1 MGIVQATS
9 CTISSGMLN
18 GETNITTH
26 THTNTHKIKIMIIQK
41 STKKGGIEKEIK
53 KPWIPSQ
60 EEERDHQC
68 HAPQNADMEQ
78 SQL

>member
-1 MGIVQATS
+1 
-9 CTISSGMLN
+9 
-18 GETNITTH
+18 
-26 THTNTHKIKIMIIQK
+26 MIIQK

-60 EEERDHQC
+60 DEERDHQC

>member
-1 MGIVQATS
+1 MGIMQATS
-9 CTISSGMLN
+9 YTISSGMLN
-18 GETNITTH
+18 GETNITPPH
-26 THTNTHKIKIMIIQK
+26 PHKIMIMIMVIQK

-53 KPWIPSQ
+53 KPWISSR